1 MNAGNTTTSMT
12 AGTLSAGTHT
22 RYTAAP
28 TGGYPANISH
38 NATIATG
45 TSATFTWVAP
55 SVGTTVYLFSNALGV
70 NNTGGTGGDKE
81 VFKNLVLTPAAT
93 GVLTLSC
100 SGNQTINSSTSTV
113 VPNVATTATAST
125 TCSGGVVTKTQSPAA
140 GTPLTAGNNVITV
153 TATDNCG
160 NTQTCTSTINYV
172 INTGVLTLSCS
183 GNQTIN
189 SSTSTVVPNVAT
201 TATASTTCPG
211 GVVTKTQS
219 PAAGTPLTVG
229 NNVITV
235 TATDNC
241 NNSHTCTT
249 TINYVNNTGV
259 LTLSCPGNQTINSSS
274 STVVPNLTTTATAST
289 TCSGG
294 VVTKTQ
300 SPAAGTPLTV
310 GNNVITVTATDNCN
324 NTQTCTST
332 INYINNN
339 TGVLSLSC
347 PVNQTINSTSSTV
360 VPNIASTATAS
371 TTCSGGVVTKTQSPA
386 AGTPLTSGNNVVT
399 VTATDNCNNTQTCTS
414 TINYVNNNTG
424 VLALTCGGNQT
435 ILATQQTTVPNLT
448 IAATASTSCPGGLV
462 NVSQLPAAGSPLTV
476 GNNMITITAT
486 DNCNNTQTCTSTI
499 NFVNNNAVLNL
510 TCGANQ
516 VISTTQQP
524 FVPNVTTSATAT
536 STCSNPVITMA
547 QSPAAGSTLALG
559 LNTILITA
567 TDNCGNSQT
576 CQMTINY
583 TANASVEELA
593 GSTELSIFPNPTN
606 GELTVNY
613 YLVNESS
620 VVVDLTDLNGKV
632 VLRLVDE
639 NAGSGNYSK
648 HLSVSGTTKGIYF
661 VKLQMNG
668 KETFKKL
675 IID

>member
-1 MNAGNTTTSMT
+1 MNAGKTTTSMT

-81 VFKNLVLTPAAT
+81 VFKNLVLTPAA
-93 GVLTLSC
+93 
-100 SGNQTINSSTSTV
+100 
-113 VPNVATTATAST
+113 
-125 TCSGGVVTKTQSPAA
+125 
-140 GTPLTAGNNVITV
+140 
-153 TATDNCG
+153 
-160 NTQTCTSTINYV
+160 
-172 INTGVLTLSCS
+172 TGVLTLSCS

-332 INYINNN
+332 IN
-339 TGVLSLSC
+339 
-347 PVNQTINSTSSTV
+347 
-360 VPNIASTATAS
+360 
-371 TTCSGGVVTKTQSPA
+371 
-386 AGTPLTSGNNVVT
+386 
-399 VTATDNCNNTQTCTS
+399 
-414 TINYVNNNTG
+414 
-424 VLALTCGGNQT
+424 
-435 ILATQQTTVPNLT
+435 
-448 IAATASTSCPGGLV
+448 
-462 NVSQLPAAGSPLTV
+462 
-476 GNNMITITAT
+476 
-486 DNCNNTQTCTSTI
+486 
-499 NFVNNNAVLNL
+499 
-510 TCGANQ
+510 
-516 VISTTQQP
+516 
-524 FVPNVTTSATAT
+524 
-536 STCSNPVITMA
+536 
-547 QSPAAGSTLALG
+547 
-559 LNTILITA
+559 
-567 TDNCGNSQT
+567 
-576 CQMTINY
+576 
-583 TANASVEELA
+583 
-593 GSTELSIFPNPTN
+593 
-606 GELTVNY
+606 
-613 YLVNESS
+613 
-620 VVVDLTDLNGKV
+620 
-632 VLRLVDE
+632 
-639 NAGSGNYSK
+639 
-648 HLSVSGTTKGIYF
+648 
-661 VKLQMNG
+661 
-668 KETFKKL
+668 
-675 IID
+675 